1 MIFKI
6 NIILLYAIANVI
18 AGFLITALSRVQ
30 TGLFN
35 HYPQSY
41 GLGIISIGDYS
52 SDYRKRQSEF
62 LRNVVN

>member
-18 AGFLITALSRVQ
+18 TGFSITALSRAQ

-41 GLGIISIGDYS
+41 GLGIISVGDYFS
-52 SDYRKRQSEF
+52 EYR
-62 LRNVVN
+62 LR